1 MQMNTHL
8 RCISLPWPE
17 FITGKRKK
25 DYKLNPLLP
34 HPCSLRFAIVSIH
47 SDFLVALSLAL
58 MWLKSMRK
66 QWTGKDLSSLSR
78 SLKALLLGDQD
89 RTGQCGSDQRRRSHC
104 HFLFPSWFLCVCH
117 LLRIAVIL
125 PSPSVLNPC
134 LLPKALFSDL
144 KSIWH
149 LRRAANSPQLLMLQ
163 HTTAA
168 GHLSSLCCI
177 FEGEFEKENKL
188 IRNSCPEV
196 LCKKGESYEALAE
209 DFCYRRPLTV
219 IVPQLLLNNVLFQ
232 DGSDAD
238 VARDL

>member
-1 MQMNTHL
+1 M
-8 RCISLPWPE
+8 
-17 FITGKRKK
+17 
-25 DYKLNPLLP
+25 
-34 HPCSLRFAIVSIH
+34 
-47 SDFLVALSLAL
+47 
-58 MWLKSMRK
+58 
-66 QWTGKDLSSLSR
+66 
-78 SLKALLLGDQD
+78 KALLLGDQD

-232 DGSDAD
+232 DGSDVD